1 MLLCEDPQTDLHSD
15 DPLVIVDRA
24 IDRIRDRARSLREGT
39 TDDPTTDT

>member
-1 MLLCEDPQTDLHSD
+1 MLLLDEPATDAHSD
-15 DPLVIVDRA
+15 DPLVVVDRA